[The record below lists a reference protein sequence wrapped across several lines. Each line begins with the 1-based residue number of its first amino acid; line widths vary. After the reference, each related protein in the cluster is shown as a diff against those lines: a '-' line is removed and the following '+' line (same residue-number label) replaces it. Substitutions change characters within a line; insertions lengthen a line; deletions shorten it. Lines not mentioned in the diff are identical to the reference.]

1 MNRLTISTLGL
12 MLLTI
17 APAPADDVVEAG
29 RALVKM
35 YCTDCHATEMTGE
48 VTGVDFTGSEP
59 VLIVGTAKVNLSAV
73 LAVRQKTA
81 ADQQPPAETTN

>member
-1 MNRLTISTLGL
+1 
-12 MLLTI
+12 
-17 APAPADDVVEAG
+17 
-29 RALVKM
+29 
-35 YCTDCHATEMTGE
+35 MTGE